1 MSPSSTEGWEES
13 TFSTWLEL
21 TKPRLSG
28 LVLVTVAFGG
38 LFAIGLR
45 ENTFVLGV
53 ALFRL
58 FAAVI
63 GVGLVS
69 GGGAA
74 MNMWIEREVDLLME
88 RTKSRPIPSGKL
100 QPSQVFF
107 FGLVLT
113 GIGLAEIFLLVGGW
127 PANLCLFSWVAYVL
141 IYTPLKRISTL
152 NTLVGAVTGALP
164 PLIGWLAVG
173 GEMSKEA
180 WFLFI
185 LLYAWQLPHFFA
197 IAWIYR
203 EDYRAAGIRMLPVM
217 DGSGRLTMRQILIF
231 SVGLI
236 PISLFPNM
244 LGRAGTFYLFS
255 ALVLGIAQA
264 LLSLKIY
271 FKPTEEN
278 ARLVFYA
285 SIFYLPALLACLFVD
300 LLFLN
305 L

>member
-1 MSPSSTEGWEES
+1 MNPSSTERWDEVS
-13 TFSTWLEL
+13 FSTWLEL

-45 ENTFVLGV
+45 ENTYLLGV

-58 FAAVI
+58 FAAVL

-74 MNMWIEREVDLLME
+74 MNMWIERKVDLLME
-88 RTKSRPIPSGKL
+88 RTKSRPLPSGKL
-100 QPSQVFF
+100 HPRQVFL
-107 FGLVLT
+107 FGLTLT
-113 GIGLAEIFLLVGGW
+113 GVGLAEIYLLVGGW
-127 PANLCLFSWVAYVL
+127 PANLCLFSWMAYVL

-185 LLYAWQLPHFFA
+185 LLYSWQLPHFFA

-203 EDYRAAGIRMLPVM
+203 EDYRAAGIRMLPVL
-217 DGSGRLTMRQILIF
+217 DGSGRLTMRQILLF

-236 PISLFPNM
+236 PISLFPNL
-244 LGRAGTFYLFS
+244 LGRAGNFYLFS
-255 ALVLGIAQA
+255 ALILGFAQA

-285 SIFYLPALLACLFVD
+285 SILYLPALLACLFLD
-300 LLFLN
+300 LLFLS
-305 L
+305 